1 MDGSNNKINDK
12 NNDIKTDLFLIKKQN
27 NNNNIEIEKEK
38 EEGSAS
44 KDMLIKEDLDDNK
57 NTNIIK

>member
-12 NNDIKTDLFLIKKQN
+12 NNDIKTELFLIKKQ
-27 NNNNIEIEKEK
+27 NNNIEIEKEK

>member
-12 NNDIKTDLFLIKKQN
+12 NNDIKTDLFLIKKQ
-27 NNNNIEIEKEK
+27 NNNIEIEKEK

>member
-1 MDGSNNKINDK
+1 MDGNNNKINDK
-12 NNDIKTDLFLIKKQN
+12 NNDIKTDLFLIKKQ
-27 NNNNIEIEKEK
+27 NNNIEIEKEK